1 MAIGSA
7 NITQSN
13 QWTNMESVR
22 PSAHEEMNAGGDAA
36 EGKVGKEGTRKEV
49 DVKDDGAAAR
59 EPLYAAPNDGKVK

>member
-1 MAIGSA
+1 
-7 NITQSN
+7 
-13 QWTNMESVR
+13 MESVR

-49 DVKDDGAAAR
+49 GVKDDGAAAR